1 MAEDQ
6 TAEELDPTTGEEEEN
21 GGSESSSSGPPP
33 PPPCPPCKSG
43 APPWMATFADM
54 ATLLMAFFVLILSFA
69 ETNVPKY
76 KQISGSLKAAF
87 GVKRVVPTISIPSAR
102 SLVIETFS
110 PAEAQRTVIDRMT
123 QRSEDT
129 TREYLVKKTEE
140 NKADFETEQ
149 DFRKLEQLL
158 AEEIKLG
165 QVAVRIEDEQV
176 IVEMQSMET
185 SGGNDNQLPDT
196 ANGGPISQETID
208 IAAKIVEAQPTL
220 VTEVEVRKQALA
232 TGSSVKGANAKSA
245 FGAASGSAQ
254 GRNQNIEDQFQKLRS
269 DLSAEVQMGLVE
281 LEKKDNRITVRL
293 ASQGSFVS
301 GSADLQR
308 SFEGILNK
316 VGGSLAK
323 TQGKVRVEGHT
334 DNVPVAFNRRFN
346 SNWDLSAARSAAV
359 ADYFINNS
367 GLSQENIT
375 VAGFADTKPIDS
387 NSTVDGRARNRRIEV
402 IVDGS

>member
-1 MAEDQ
+1 VAEDQ
-6 TAEELDPTTGEEEEN
+6 TAEELDPTSGDEEEN
-21 GGSESSSSGPPP
+21 GGGSSASSSAPPP
-33 PPPCPPCKSG
+33 APCPPCKSG

-102 SLVIETFS
+102 SIVIEDFS
-110 PAEAQRTVIDRMT
+110 PAVAQRTVIDRMT
-123 QRSEDT
+123 QRSEDI
-129 TREYLVKKTEE
+129 TREFLVKKTEE
-140 NKADFETEQ
+140 KQADFETQQ

-165 QVAVRIEDEQV
+165 QVAVRIEDQQV
-176 IVEMQSMET
+176 IVEMQSQET
-185 SGGNDNQLPDT
+185 SGGNDNKLPDT
-196 ANGGPISQETID
+196 ASGGPISQETID
-208 IAAKIVEAQPTL
+208 IAAKIVDAQASL
-220 VTEVEVRKQALA
+220 VTEVEMRKQPLAAGASEKGSTAKSTVGDA
-232 TGSSVKGANAKSA
+232 TGA
-245 FGAASGSAQ
+245 AQ
-254 GRNQNIEDQFQKLRS
+254 GRNQNIEDQYQKLRS
-269 DLSAEVQMGLVE
+269 DLAAEVQMGFVE
-281 LEKKDNRITVRL
+281 VEKKDNQIIVRL
-293 ASQGSFVS
+293 ASQGSFIS

-334 DNVPVAFNRRFN
+334 DNVPVAFSRRFN

-367 GLSQENIT
+367 GLAQENIT
-375 VAGFADTKPIDS
+375 VAGFADTKPIDT